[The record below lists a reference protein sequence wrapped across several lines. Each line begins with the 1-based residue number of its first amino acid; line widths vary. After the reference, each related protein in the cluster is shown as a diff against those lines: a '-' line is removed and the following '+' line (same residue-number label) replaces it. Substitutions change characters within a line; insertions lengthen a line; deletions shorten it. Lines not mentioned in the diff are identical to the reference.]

1 VLEPA
6 QFFPLLVLH
15 SRQLYGLGLPP
26 GSAAID
32 VKLRA
37 CRPFV
42 GKDMVYDRPQQGSLL
57 EGAAKKSVKNTA

>member
-6 QFFPLLVLH
+6 QFFPLLALH

-37 CRPFV
+37 CRPFG
-42 GKDMVYDRPQQGSLL
+42 GKDMVYDRQRYALNDNMVGH
-57 EGAAKKSVKNTA
+57 